1 MKLEKEL
8 HAELPHEFSLYK
20 NYLLFGDWGSFYF
33 FSHLCIKMFAMI
45 PKIEIITVITS
56 MLFEIN
62 SISNTSCGF
71 DKWVLPLLSTA
82 IWRFLQDNLQRGG
95 NYLVEFQ

>member
-1 MKLEKEL
+1 MKLEMEL

-62 SISNTSCGF
+62 SISNTSCAFWQMGF
-71 DKWVLPLLSTA
+71 ALAVYSHLEVSS
-82 IWRFLQDNLQRGG
+82 G
-95 NYLVEFQ
+95 